1 VAAIYTNSLA
11 NTARSK
17 QLSAAATE
25 GPMLLSYPHHI
36 ENQESVDNQ
45 QLLTQELAAL
55 QHELR
60 RVNDAIERNRTR
72 DMEKRARLL
81 RDNIAL
87 CEAQLNQMATP

>member
-1 VAAIYTNSLA
+1 
-11 NTARSK
+11 
-17 QLSAAATE
+17 
-25 GPMLLSYPHHI
+25 M
-36 ENQESVDNQ
+36 DNK

-87 CEAQLNQMATP
+87 CEAQLKQMAPPLHSAGDKA